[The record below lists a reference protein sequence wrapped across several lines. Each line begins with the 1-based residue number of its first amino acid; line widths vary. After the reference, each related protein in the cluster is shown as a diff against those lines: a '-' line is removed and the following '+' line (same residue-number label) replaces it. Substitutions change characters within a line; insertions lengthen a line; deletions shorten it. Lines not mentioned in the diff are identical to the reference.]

1 MHHTPNSKTN
11 SGLRRRK
18 APMAL
23 AIAGLLGAT
32 ALTVPFFASKTNLVA
47 ANAQA
52 ATQSVAPAQGF
63 ADLVDKIKPAVVSVK
78 VTNGGYSTSSHGDEN
93 SFRHDFPGGEM
104 FKRFFEKFGDQFQ
117 RQSFNGDDSY
127 GSAQGYEDEDH
138 GSDYHSGNGQ
148 EYGHYDDDTDRDKFS
163 RKHGKRDR
171 RGQRPHKRFGRSQ
184 GSGFIISADGYV
196 VTNQHVVAKASK
208 IELTLSDGKTYE
220 AKLVGADAKTDL
232 ALLKMDENREF
243 EFVGFTEKPA
253 RVGDWVIAVGNPF
266 GLGGSVTTG
275 IISARGRDLGS
286 GPYDDYIQIDAPINR
301 GNSGGPA
308 FNINGEVIGVN
319 TAIFSPS
326 GGNVGI
332 GFAIPAAIARDVIKD
347 LREDGKV
354 TRGWLGVQI
363 QPVTADIAASLG
375 LDSTKGAIVAEV
387 QDGSPA
393 EKAGLKVGD
402 VVLSVDGKQV
412 DDPKDLAI
420 KISGFTP
427 GSEVKVSLHRDGETV
442 TETVALG
449 TLPGAQKRADA
460 KQDDKP
466 SQTSLGALGL
476 TVTEADGAVVIASVK
491 PDGAAAEKG
500 LKRGDQI
507 LEIAGE
513 PVSTA
518 REFKQRLKAARDK
531 GRDAVL
537 LLVRSGSN
545 QRFVAIQ
552 PEKG

>member
-1 MHHTPNSKTN
+1 MHNTANSKPETG
-11 SGLRRRK
+11 SRRRK
-18 APMAL
+18 APVAL

-32 ALTVPFFASKTNLVA
+32 ALTVPFFASKTELVA
-47 ANAQA
+47 SNAQA

-78 VTNGGYSTSSHGDEN
+78 VTNGGYSTSSHGDGN

-104 FKRFFEKFGDQFQ
+104 FKRFFEQFGDRFQ
-117 RQSFNGDDSY
+117 PQSFNGDESY
-127 GSAQGYEDEDH
+127 GSGHYDEDH
-138 GSDYHSGNGQ
+138 SGYDGH
-148 EYGHYDDDTDRDKFS
+148 EYGHYDDDKDSDKFK
-163 RKHGKRDR
+163 RNHGKRDR
-171 RGQRPHKRFGRSQ
+171 RGQRPHHRFGRSQ
-184 GSGFIISADGYV
+184 GSGFIISEDGYV

-208 IELTLSDGKTYE
+208 IELTMSDGKTYE
-220 AKLVGADAKTDL
+220 AKLVGSDAKTDL
-232 ALLKMDENREF
+232 ALLKIDEDRKF
-243 EFVGFTEKPA
+243 EFVKFTEKPA

-363 QPVTADIAASLG
+363 QPVTADIASSLG
-375 LDSTKGAIVAEV
+375 LDATKGAIVAEV

-393 EKAGLKVGD
+393 EKAGLQVGD
-402 VVLSVDGKQV
+402 VVLQVDGKEVQ
-412 DDPKDLAI
+412 DPKDLAI
-420 KISGFTP
+420 KISGFAP
-427 GSEVKVSLHRDGETV
+427 GSEVNITLHRDGSTV

-449 TLPGAQKRADA
+449 TLPGAEKRAEA
-460 KQDDKP
+460 KPDSTP
-466 SQTSLGALGL
+466 SQTTLGTLGL
-476 TVTEADGAVVIASVK
+476 TVTETDGAVVIASVK

-507 LEIAGE
+507 LEIAGQ

-518 REFKQRLKAARDK
+518 REFKQQLKAAHDK

>member
-1 MHHTPNSKTN
+1 
-11 SGLRRRK
+11 
-18 APMAL
+18 
-23 AIAGLLGAT
+23 
-32 ALTVPFFASKTNLVA
+32 
-47 ANAQA
+47 
-52 ATQSVAPAQGF
+52 
-63 ADLVDKIKPAVVSVK
+63 
-78 VTNGGYSTSSHGDEN
+78 
-93 SFRHDFPGGEM
+93 M
-104 FKRFFEKFGDQFQ
+104 FKRFFEQFGDRFQ
-117 RQSFNGDDSY
+117 PQSFNGDESY
-127 GSAQGYEDEDH
+127 GGAHGYHDEE
-138 GSDYHSGNGQ
+138 GR
-148 EYGHYDDDTDRDKFS
+148 EYGHYDEGEKRDKFN
-163 RKHGKRDR
+163 RKQHKRDR
-171 RGQRPHKRFGRSQ
+171 RGQKPHHRFGRSQ

-232 ALLKMDENREF
+232 ALLKMDEDRKF

-332 GFAIPAAIARDVIKD
+332 GFAIPAAIARDVIQD
-347 LREDGKV
+347 LKNDGKV

-363 QPVTADIAASLG
+363 QPVTADIATSLG
-375 LDSTKGAIVAEV
+375 LDSAKGAIVAEV

-393 EKAGLKVGD
+393 EKAGLRVGD
-402 VVLSVDGKQV
+402 VVLSVDGKEV
-412 DDPKDLAI
+412 KDPKDLAI
-420 KISGFTP
+420 KISGFAP
-427 GSEVKVSLHRDGETV
+427 GSEVKLSLHRDGATV

-449 TLPGAQKRADA
+449 TLPVAQKRAEAEPDST
-460 KQDDKP
+460 P
-466 SQTSLGALGL
+466 SQTTLGTLGL
-476 TVTEADGAVVIASVK
+476 TVTEADGAVMIASVK

-513 PVSTA
+513 PVSSA
-518 REFKQRLKAARDK
+518 REFKQQLKAARDK

-537 LLVRSGSN
+537 LLVRSGSS